1 MIFLSLKITSSFSA
15 ASSSKSLKMD
25 GRQQDSTVFSSDD
38 DYSVQDV
45 FKYMAEVDF
54 DKTLSES
61 DVEALPGPVRKVY
74 LRRLRERQ
82 LLRNMKKQHDADYN
96 HFSAM
101 VAEIVKKHE
110 RGEKLENWE
119 LTFGGKAIKT
129 LNPKPEATQNPVTIP
144 VTEILDDVVKGKYT
158 LQEVHTAREGVKE
171 AEAKD
176 PVENSPLQLLD
187 NVMEE
192 ALDRTKLALN
202 VKEPGQ
208 FYDAYVSTENGVLSK
223 EQIDNALD
231 NASTAIQLVLGNPI
245 SSNDAKQACDA
256 FIIASSMNEAEI
268 KMKKCQEIAISKQ
281 EQRENLAQV
290 AAVSGAF
297 SAVGQSAQL
306 QALTTTT
313 PAVSVTVAQ
322 TLNDQTINEQASAQA
337 STTQASQLLDDS
349 IDRTLGFNITD
360 LSYDIS
366 FMPPEDPNIY
376 KPLEIISYI
385 GMTNNVL

>member
-1 MIFLSLKITSSFSA
+1 MDRRKQKSKVLS
-15 ASSSKSLKMD
+15 D
-25 GRQQDSTVFSSDD
+25 ED

-45 FKYMAEVDF
+45 FKHMLEVNF

-82 LLRNMKKQHDADYN
+82 FLRNFKQNQEVEDHHFDQLIAD
-96 HFSAM
+96 
-101 VAEIVKKHE
+101 IVKKHQ
-110 RGEKLENWE
+110 RGEELEDWE
-119 LTFGGKAIKT
+119 LTFGRKAIQA
-129 LNPKPEATQNPVTIP
+129 LNPKPANSQNTVTIP

-192 ALDRTKLALN
+192 ALDRTKEALN

-208 FYDAYVSTENGVLSK
+208 FFDAYVSTENGVLSK
-223 EQIDNALD
+223 EQMNSALE
-231 NASTAIQLVLGNPI
+231 NASTAIQLVLGNPL

-297 SAVGQSAQL
+297 SAVGEQSAML
-306 QALTTTT
+306 QASTTTT
-313 PAVSVTVAQ
+313 PAVLLTSAQ
-322 TLNDQTINEQASAQA
+322 TLNDQTVIEQAAAQA
-337 STTQASQLLDDS
+337 STTQDSQLLDDS
-349 IDRTLGFNITD
+349 NDRTLGFNITD

-376 KPLEIISYI
+376 KPLEIVSYI